1 MIEEKLKK
9 YFAAQADVA
18 AAYIYGSYARGKEG
32 PGSDVDVAVLLAPY
46 DPAAERA
53 KRALFMA
60 ELSRLT
66 RMVIHPVI
74 LNSASEA
81 LLKQVLGKGQCIQVN
96 TPSALSH
103 FKMTAIA
110 RIAEYG
116 YYQQIF
122 QRGVIRQIMGG
133 EDHG

>member
-1 MIEEKLKK
+1 MLEEKIRN
-9 YFAAQADVA
+9 YFLVHDDVA
-18 AAYIYGSYARGKEG
+18 AVYIYGSYAKGK
-32 PGSDVDVAVLLAPY
+32 PRLDSDVDVAVLLKDY
-46 DPAAERA
+46 DPDTEQA
-53 KRALFMA
+53 KKNLYMT

-81 LLKQVLGKGQCIQVN
+81 LLKQILEKGHCIQVN
-96 TPSALSH
+96 DPKALSR

-116 YYQQIF
+116 YYQRIF